1 VALGRRKCHV
11 LPDSARFWLRAQPR
25 STKAH
30 ARILRSL
37 LTTKGI
43 KLLAKSDPA
52 IEAIQEQIL
61 ADVPGRERAIV
72 LRAMIS
78 AMGKLSARLDR

>member
-1 VALGRRKCHV
+1 VA
-11 LPDSARFWLRAQPR
+11 
-25 STKAH
+25 KA
-30 ARILRSL
+30 
-37 LTTKGI
+37 
-43 KLLAKSDPA
+43 DPA

-61 ADVPGRERAIV
+61 ADVPERERAIV